1 MENAVRK
8 IRVLRDN
15 ESCLFRLYKKGKLG
29 KSPAAEIRLRAG
41 ARFMRDYG
49 ASVFSQRTTT
59 NYERLFVP
67 SSGGG
72 KSFDPSDR
80 RYDAADRYLR
90 ALKAV
95 APYGVYALHF
105 LRDEK
110 NVAAFLAKYPVLL
123 SGNRRTYKA
132 VYLSINR
139 MLDKLAAFYDS
150 DGEKSV

>member
-8 IRVLRDN
+8 VRISRED
-15 ESCLFRLYKKGKLG
+15 ESCLFGLYRKGKLG
-29 KSPAAEIRLRAG
+29 RPPVAEDRLKAG
-41 ARFMRDYG
+41 IRFMSDYG

-67 SSGGG
+67 SGGRG
-72 KSFDPSDR
+72 PYDPSER

-139 MLDKLAAFYDS
+139 MLDKLSAFYDS